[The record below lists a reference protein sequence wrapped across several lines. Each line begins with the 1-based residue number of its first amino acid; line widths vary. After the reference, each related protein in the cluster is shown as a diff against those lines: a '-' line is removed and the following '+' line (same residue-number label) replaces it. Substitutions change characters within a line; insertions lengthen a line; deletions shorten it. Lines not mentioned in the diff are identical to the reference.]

1 VNSGLAFAPPILRL
15 AMRDL
20 RGGLAGLRIFLI
32 CIALGVATIV
42 GVNSLSRSLGD
53 GLSRDG
59 RTILGGDASFSVIH
73 RELSREERDFLAARG
88 QLSTIATMRAMA
100 RKDDGAATLVEIKAI
115 EPSWPAIGQAALSPA
130 LSAQDSVGVQNGA
143 YGAAVDEALLQR
155 LDLKIGDAI
164 SLGDLRLTLRAILTS
179 EPDRLAAGLGLG
191 PRVLISRAALDA
203 TGLVQPGS
211 LVRWTTRVLVNP
223 GGEPPDEAA
232 VKRFIDDAKKA
243 FPEAGWETRTR
254 SSVSPQFSK
263 NVDSFTEFL
272 SLIGLTSL
280 IVGGVGVAN
289 AAQGFVE
296 RKRPT
301 LAILKSI
308 GASGGS
314 IVALALTEF
323 MAVAV
328 LGVVIGLIV
337 GAALPFAVQG
347 VFGAMIPFPLAPAI
361 FPRELGLGAIYGLL
375 TALLFSIPSLGRA
388 HDLPVSALFRA
399 ALESSGWPRR
409 RYIVAAALAAF
420 ALAGLAILASPNK
433 RVALTIVGST
443 ILGFLVL
450 RLVALALM
458 ALARRAP
465 RASNV
470 EWRMALA
477 NIHRPGALTPSIV
490 MSLGL
495 GLAVLV
501 TLTLI
506 DANLR
511 GQLRTALPGE
521 TPSFYFLDVRSA
533 DIDNFRAFLATNS
546 PTARLEEAPMMR
558 GRFIKIAGVRAED
571 AKVSENAA
579 WALEGDRGVTYSAT
593 VPEGSIVT
601 EGQWWPRD
609 YSGPPLVSLED
620 GVATGLG
627 LKVGD
632 AITVNVLG
640 RNVTATIANLRKVN
654 WRSFAIN
661 FVMVFSPNTFKGA
674 PHTVLVTAAYAIQI
688 GAPAELA
695 LLRQTSQEFPA
706 IVSLRVREALDAI
719 EALIAKLAIAIRS
732 ASGIAL
738 STSVFVLAGALAANQ
753 RARIYDSVV
762 LKILGATR
770 RRLLMAFLIEYA
782 LLGAATAAFGL
793 AAGIGAAYLIVTR
806 VMQLDFAFYW
816 PAALVAA
823 LAALALT
830 VGLGLAGT
838 WRILGLRPSSVL
850 REL

>member
-1 VNSGLAFAPPILRL
+1 MNARLAFASTILRL
-15 AMRDL
+15 AARDL
-20 RGGLAGLRIFLI
+20 RGGLAGLRILLI
-32 CIALGVATIV
+32 CIALGVATIA

-59 RTILGGDASFSVIH
+59 RIILGGDASFSVIH
-73 RELSREERDFLAARG
+73 QQLSEAERGFLSARG
-88 QLSTIATMRAMA
+88 QLSTVATMRAMA
-100 RKDDGAATLVEIKAI
+100 RKDDGAATLVEIKAV
-115 EPSWPAIGQAALSPA
+115 EPTWPAIGEAVLSPPM
-130 LSAQDSVGVQNGA
+130 SVQDSLAKQNGL

-155 LDLKIGDAI
+155 LDAKIGDVFA
-164 SLGDLRLTLRAILTS
+164 LGELHLTLRAVLAS
-179 EPDRLAAGLGLG
+179 EPDQLAAGLGLG
-191 PRVLISRAALDA
+191 PRVLIAREALDA

-211 LVRWTTRVLVNP
+211 LVRWTTRVLMRP
-223 GGEPPDEAA
+223 GAEPPDEAA
-232 VKRFIDDAKKA
+232 VKRFIDEAKAA

-308 GASGGS
+308 GASGAA
-314 IVALALTEF
+314 IVALALIEF
-323 MAVAV
+323 MAVAA
-328 LGVVIGLIV
+328 LGVLIGLVIG
-337 GAALPFAVQG
+337 AAMPFAVQG
-347 VFGAMIPFPLAPAI
+347 LFGALIPFPLAPAI
-361 FPRELGLGAIYGLL
+361 FPGELALGAIYGAL
-375 TALLFSIPSLGRA
+375 TALLFSLPSLGRA

-399 ALESSGWPRR
+399 SLEDAGWPRL
-409 RYIVAAALAAF
+409 RYIAAAALAA
-420 ALAGLAILASPNK
+420 AVLAGLAILASPNK
-433 RVALTIVGST
+433 RVAITIVGST
-443 ILGFLVL
+443 LLGFVVL

-465 RASNV
+465 RTGSVA
-470 EWRMALA
+470 WRMAVA

-490 MSLGL
+490 LSLGL

-506 DANLR
+506 DVNLR

-521 TPSFYFLDVRSA
+521 TPSFYFLDVRSV
-533 DIDNFRAFLATNS
+533 DVDRFRGFLAAES
-546 PTARLEEAPMMR
+546 PSAKLEEAPMMR
-558 GRFIKIAGVRAED
+558 GRFIRIGGVRAED

-579 WALEGDRGVTYSAT
+579 WALEGDRGVTYSAA

-601 EGQWWPRD
+601 EGQWWAPD
-609 YSGPPLVSLED
+609 YAGPPLVSLEQD
-620 GVATGLG
+620 VATGLG

-632 AITVNVLG
+632 EIVVNVLG
-640 RNVTATIANLRKVN
+640 RNITATIANLRKVN

-674 PHTVLVTAAYAIQI
+674 PHTVLITAAYPREI
-688 GAPAELA
+688 GAPAERA
-695 LLRQTSQEFPA
+695 LLRQTSQEFPTV
-706 IVSLRVREALDAI
+706 VSLRVREALDAI
-719 EALIAKLAIAIRS
+719 EALIAKLAVAIRS
-732 ASGIAL
+732 ASGVAL

-753 RARIYDSVV
+753 RSRIYDSVV

-770 RRLLMAFLIEYA
+770 RRLLLAFLIEYA
-782 LLGAATAAFGL
+782 LLGAATAVFGL
-793 AAGIGAAYLIVTR
+793 AAGIGAAWLIVTR
-806 VMQLDFAFYW
+806 VMLLDFAIIW
-816 PAALVAA
+816 PAALMAA

-838 WRILGLRPSSVL
+838 WRILGLKPSGVL